1 MSYKIKSFSEVK
13 KGQKFQVIGNSN
25 GHNYPIGK
33 ILTFKAD
40 GHGRTSNWADSAKE
54 GSYNT
59 LDIKDVRLIGETLD
73 YLNERYVSINE
84 EREKYNVLQTNELKK
99 YTESHASELKRY
111 NEDVDN
117 EMKAIECKI
126 AFCKSLGITEYDDNV
141 HKMYEA
147 IQIINQKGDISDIE
161 KARII
166 SELLDK

>member
-1 MSYKIKSFSEVK
+1 MSYRIKTFSDVK
-13 KGQKFQVIGNSN
+13 KGQKFKVTDNSN

-33 ILTFKAD
+33 ILTFKTD
-40 GHGRTSNWADSAKE
+40 GRGRSTSWTDCVLE

-59 LDIKDVRLIGETLD
+59 LDVKDVMLIGETLD
-73 YLNERYVSINE
+73 YLNQRYVSINE
-84 EREKYNVLQTNELKK
+84 DRDKYNVRQEEELKK
-99 YTESHASELKRY
+99 YTANVHAEIKRF
-111 NEDVDN
+111 NKEVDD
-117 EMKAIECKI
+117 EMKDIEQKI

-147 IQIINQKGDISDIE
+147 IKIINDKGDISDIE